1 MNYEEF
7 KKALIQKVTEG
18 AGEDAEITVHRVP
31 KNNGVVL
38 DGLTIMKKGRNI
50 APTIYLDSYYE
61 KDYMKYSLNIR

>member
-38 DGLTIMKKGRNI
+38 DGL
-50 APTIYLDSYYE
+50 DDYE
-61 KDYMKYSLNIR
+61 ERTQYCTYDLSGFLL